1 VALLELRDLT
11 VRFDRVT
18 ALDGISL
25 EVEAGEI
32 VTLIGANGAG
42 KTTTVRT
49 ISGLTKAAAGSVR
62 FDGRDLAGVRADAIV
77 RAGIGHAPEGR
88 RLFPKMSVRE
98 NLELG
103 AYTRGSRAEIAADT
117 ERVLALFP
125 RLRERYDQRA
135 GTMSGGEQ
143 QMLAMGR
150 AMMSRPRLLL
160 LDEPSLG
167 LAPLLVRTIF
177 ETIRALH
184 AAGTTILLIE
194 QNARQALAVAQR
206 GYVLENGRITKAG
219 PAADLLADPAVRAA
233 YLGELA
239 ETSAHV
245 GP

>member
-1 VALLELRDLT
+1 MALLEVRDLT

-25 EVEAGEI
+25 DVEAGEI

-49 ISGLTKAAAGSVR
+49 ISGLTKSSAGSVR
-62 FDGRDLAGVRADAIV
+62 LDGRDLAGVRADAIV

-103 AYTRGSRAEIAADT
+103 AYTRSSRAEIAADT
-117 ERVLALFP
+117 DRVLALFP
-125 RLRERYDQRA
+125 RLKDRYEQRA

-167 LAPLLVRTIF
+167 LAPLLVRTVF
-177 ETIRALH
+177 ETIRALN

-194 QNARQALAVAQR
+194 QNARQALAVAHR
-206 GYVLENGRITKAG
+206 GYVLENGRIAHSGSATDL
-219 PAADLLADPAVRAA
+219 AASVIVREA
-233 YLGELA
+233 YLGETD
-239 ETSAHV
+239 ETSLRS
-245 GP
+245 GS